1 VRKARFSLGAAHLL
15 ARSFDEAIAAF
26 EDTRSLAAPDVHGAT
41 QWSGLLG
48 RLAEAHLGRGA
59 HLRETPA
66 RGPLSIGE
74 RDNQTARNEI
84 GSRAGTR
91 KSERPQSTVSD
102 SRRKSRK
109 RRVISNVV
117 REELERAPANLRQS
131 ILEGIRGL
139 ELELVAED
147 LESRRLFAV
156 YEQAR
161 IVPARYRNDLR
172 HVAVATV
179 ARADA
184 LVSWNFKHLVN
195 LKTRRTVHATNLRL
209 GYPLIDIVSPE
220 EV

>member
-1 VRKARFSLGAAHLL
+1 LRGSTEERASPVDRVRFETEITKAAGNLERRTGGAR
-15 ARSFDEAIAAF
+15 AR
-26 EDTRSLAAPDVHGAT
+26 P
-41 QWSGLLG
+41 
-48 RLAEAHLGRGA
+48 
-59 HLRETPA
+59 
-66 RGPLSIGE
+66 
-74 RDNQTARNEI
+74 
-84 GSRAGTR
+84 
-91 KSERPQSTVSD
+91 SESSTEH
-102 SRRKSRK
+102 SRR
-109 RRVISNVV
+109 
-117 REELERAPANLRQS
+117 
-131 ILEGIRGL
+131 IRGL

>member
-1 VRKARFSLGAAHLL
+1 VRKARFSRGAAHLL

-26 EDTRSLAAPDVHGAT
+26 EDARSLAAPDVHGAT

-48 RLAEAHLGRGA
+48 RLAEGHLGRGA

-66 RGPLSIGE
+66 AVRSPSESVTIRPRETRSAAAREHGRARVPSRPCPI
-74 RDNQTARNEI
+74 RDGNHES
-84 GSRAGTR
+84 GG
-91 KSERPQSTVSD
+91 
-102 SRRKSRK
+102 
-109 RRVISNVV
+109 VISNVV
-117 REELERAPANLRQS
+117 QEELERAPANLRQS

-139 ELELVAED
+139 ELELFVED

-161 IVPARYRNDLR
+161 VVPARYRNDLR

-195 LKTRRTVHATNLRL
+195 LKTRRMVHATNLRL

>member
-84 GSRAGTR
+84 GSRAAAR

-117 REELERAPANLRQS
+117 REELERAPANLRPS

-139 ELELVAED
+139 ELD
-147 LESRRLFAV
+147 WSRRISRAEGFSQSMNRRGSFRLAI
-156 YEQAR
+156 ETTCATWR
-161 IVPARYRNDLR
+161 SPRSPAQMRWYRGTSNI
-172 HVAVATV
+172 
-179 ARADA
+179 
-184 LVSWNFKHLVN
+184 W
-195 LKTRRTVHATNLRL
+195 
-209 GYPLIDIVSPE
+209 
-220 EV
+220 

>member
-1 VRKARFSLGAAHLL
+1 VVGL
-15 ARSFDEAIAAF
+15 AR
-26 EDTRSLAAPDVHGAT
+26 
-41 QWSGLLG
+41 
-48 RLAEAHLGRGA
+48 
-59 HLRETPA
+59 PA
-66 RGPLSIGE
+66 RRRSPRPRRPSKRDACGGPLSIGE
-74 RDNQTARNEI
+74 CDNQTARNEI
-84 GSRAGTR
+84 GSRAGAR

-139 ELELVAED
+139 ELELFVED

-195 LKTRRTVHATNLRL
+195 LKTRRMVHATNLRL